1 MLVITATVFF
11 ALTASPTATTTA
23 TAETAAAEVA
33 SAEYYPPENWEITDF
48 HTSIFINDDS
58 NLRVTETIQADFTNE
73 RHHGIIRSIPYRYQ
87 ARFGTT
93 KSVKILFEEAVDG
106 SNEPWKTSVSKEND
120 YYNIRIETPDGS
132 YLTGPA
138 TFHITYEVQRA
149 MNFFT
154 EENNNGSPDFFPHD
168 ELYWNVTGNE
178 WVVPIK
184 QATIEI
190 HYPIPVEKQNLKYL
204 CYTGPFGSID
214 QNCKISVKN
223 ETTVEFKT
231 TKPLATYEGLTA
243 ILALPEGTIA
253 PPNAIMRL
261 AWFFSDNWPLFT
273 PIFVLFA
280 MFLLWFFK
288 GRDPKVGNDTVIP
301 HYKPPRGLKPTE
313 CGIIIDEKLHPRDIT
328 STIIDL
334 AVRGYIK
341 IEETEKKGMLRTKL
355 DHKLTL
361 LKDFEN
367 IPAPELVDFEKK
379 ILRGIFSEPLKP
391 KDLSGLQRMIR
402 KYSKAK
408 TPEDEKAIFAEITK
422 PKQSVLISELKNSFY
437 VHVPIV
443 SKSVMEKLV
452 KDDYFPSS
460 PAKTRSR
467 YITFGMAVLII
478 TMYLGEVLFAEYG
491 PLMICSL
498 LVSAGIII
506 AFGYFMPRKTHK
518 GRETYYELKGLYE
531 YINTA
536 EKDRLVFQEKA
547 NIFFEKLLP
556 YAAAFGL
563 TKKWTKAFDGL
574 LKEPPRWYSPMHG
587 HTFTYLYF
595 SDQLDSMTANAAS
608 NLTSRPG
615 GGGGGAWSGGSGFG
629 GGGFSGGGFGGGG
642 GRGI

>member
-1 MLVITATVFF
+1 MAKKLTVAVVAVFF
-11 ALTASPTATTTA
+11 ALALALAPTPASTLTSQ
-23 TAETAAAEVA
+23 A

-48 HTSIFINDDS
+48 HTSIFINDDAT
-58 NLRVTETIQADFTNE
+58 LRVTETIQADFTNE
-73 RHHGIIRSIPYRYQ
+73 RHHGIIRSIPYKYQ

-93 KSVKILFEEAVDG
+93 KSIKLRLIEAVDS
-106 SNEPWKTSVSKEND
+106 SNEPWKTSVSKED
-120 YYNIRIETPDGS
+120 GYYNMRIETQDGS

-138 TFHITYEVQRA
+138 TFHITYEVERA

-154 EENNNGSPDFFPHD
+154 EEDNNGAPEFFPHD
-168 ELYWNVTGNE
+168 ELYWNITGVE
-178 WVVPIK
+178 WVVPIR
-184 QATIEI
+184 QASAEI

-214 QNCKISVKN
+214 QNCKISVMN
-223 ETTVEFKT
+223 DTTVEFKT
-231 TKPLATYEGLTA
+231 TNPLATYEGLTA
-243 ILALPEGTIA
+243 VLALPPGTIT
-253 PPNAIMRL
+253 PPSAITRL

-288 GRDPKVGNDTVIP
+288 GRDPDIGRDTVIP

-313 CGIIIDEKLHPRDIT
+313 CGIIIDERLHPRDIT

-341 IEETEKKGMLRTKL
+341 IEETEKKGLLHTKT

-361 LKDFEN
+361 LKNFETLEN
-367 IPAPELVDFEKK
+367 APELLDFEQKV
-379 ILRGIFSEPLKP
+379 LK
-391 KDLSGLQRMIR
+391 GLFT
-402 KYSKAK
+402 K
-408 TPEDEKAIFAEITK
+408 T
-422 PKQSVLISELKNSFY
+422 KQSVLISDLKNSFY
-437 VHVPIV
+437 THVPGIK
-443 SKSVMEKLV
+443 KSVMDKLV
-452 KDDYFPSS
+452 KDAYFPSS
-460 PAKTRSR
+460 PAKTRGR
-467 YITFGMAVLII
+467 YMGFGIAILVI
-478 TMYLGEVLFAEYG
+478 TMYLGELLFAEYG
-491 PLMICSL
+491 PLMIFSL
-498 LVSAGIII
+498 LASAGIVI

-536 EKDRLVFQEKA
+536 EKDRMVFQEKA

-574 LKEPPRWYSPMHG
+574 LKEPPRWYCPMHG
-587 HTFTYLYF
+587 HVFTYLYF
-595 SDQLDSMTANAAS
+595 SDQLDSMTASAAS
-608 NLTSRPG
+608 NMASRPG
-615 GGGGGAWSGGSGFG
+615 GAGGSGFG